1 MSPSRERRVA
11 NTARATGC
19 AHWQQADAH
28 CTAMCSWER
37 LGLTCDTG
45 SDDSDSEFAQRHS
58 HAAVC
63 VGSAVWIYG
72 GFHGGALSDQ
82 LLELWPR
89 DWSWRRRYAPG
100 PPATVLHTM
109 VSCLDQVIL
118 FGGLVQS
125 EASSMATN
133 QLWLLD
139 TTQCAWSLPA
149 TQGEPPSARVGHA
162 AAVASSQPDGA
173 ALMYVYGG
181 YAPGTAE
188 YLNDFTVLSLHTWA
202 WSQPHISVDHCT
214 PPLCS
219 SATLTALGGGA
230 LLLLGGSQHKQVTD
244 AAMLLESDGEAGLV
258 LSRLG
263 LDPNPN
269 PNPNPNSNPNP

>member
-1 MSPSRERRVA
+1 
-11 NTARATGC
+11 
-19 AHWQQADAH
+19 
-28 CTAMCSWER
+28 MCSWER
-37 LGLTCDTG
+37 LDLTCDNRSDG
-45 SDDSDSEFAQRHS
+45 SSSELAQRHS

-89 DWSWRRRYAPG
+89 DWSWRRRYASG

-109 VSCLDQVIL
+109 VACLDQVIL
-118 FGGLVQS
+118 FGGLVQRES
-125 EASSMATN
+125 ASMATN

-173 ALMYVYGG
+173 ALMCARRLRSLTLTLTPTPALTLSLTPTPALLLTRYVYGG
-181 YAPGTAE
+181 YAPGPAE
-188 YLNDFTVLSLHTWA
+188 YLNDFAVPLAADVERGHTL
-202 WSQPHISVDHCT
+202 QPHVSEA
-214 PPLCS
+214 
-219 SATLTALGGGA
+219 ATLCISGALAAHVDVVTAAHLRRPLHAAA
-230 LLLLGGSQHKQVTD
+230 LLLGHSHRARRWG
-244 AAMLLESDGEAGLV
+244 AAIAG
-258 LSRLG
+258 RLAA
-263 LDPNPN
+263 
-269 PNPNPNSNPNP
+269 

>member
-1 MSPSRERRVA
+1 
-11 NTARATGC
+11 
-19 AHWQQADAH
+19 
-28 CTAMCSWER
+28 MCSWER
-37 LGLTCDTG
+37 LDLTCDNRSDG
-45 SDDSDSEFAQRHS
+45 SSSELAQRHS

-89 DWSWRRRYAPG
+89 DWSWRRRYASG

-109 VSCLDQVIL
+109 VACLDQVIL
-118 FGGLVQS
+118 FGGLVQRES
-125 EASSMATN
+125 ASMATN

-173 ALMYVYGG
+173 ALMC
-181 YAPGTAE
+181 ARRLRSP
-188 YLNDFTVLSLHTWA
+188 
-202 WSQPHISVDHCT
+202 
-214 PPLCS
+214 
-219 SATLTALGGGA
+219 TLTLTLARALTLTPTPA
-230 LLLLGGSQHKQVTD
+230 LLLNQVRVRRLRPRPGRVPQRLCGAPRCRRGTW
-244 AAMLLESDGEAGLV
+244 AHPATPCVRGCNPMYLRCCRCTHGRGHSRTSPSTTARRRSAPRP
-258 LSRLG
+258 LSPR
-263 LDPNPN
+263 
-269 PNPNPNSNPNP
+269 

>member
-1 MSPSRERRVA
+1 
-11 NTARATGC
+11 
-19 AHWQQADAH
+19 
-28 CTAMCSWER
+28 MCSWER

-162 AAVASSQPDGA
+162 AAVASSQP
-173 ALMYVYGG
+173 
-181 YAPGTAE
+181 
-188 YLNDFTVLSLHTWA
+188 
-202 WSQPHISVDHCT
+202 C
-214 PPLCS
+214 
-219 SATLTALGGGA
+219 
-230 LLLLGGSQHKQVTD
+230 LLYTSPSPRD
-244 AAMLLESDGEAGLV
+244 S
-258 LSRLG
+258 
-263 LDPNPN
+263 
-269 PNPNPNSNPNP
+269 

>member
-1 MSPSRERRVA
+1 
-11 NTARATGC
+11 
-19 AHWQQADAH
+19 
-28 CTAMCSWER
+28 MCSWER
-37 LGLTCDTG
+37 LDLTCDTRSDG
-45 SDDSDSEFAQRHS
+45 SSSELAQRHS

-89 DWSWRRRYAPG
+89 DWSWRRRYASG

-109 VSCLDQVIL
+109 VACLDKVIL
-118 FGGLVQS
+118 FGGLVQRES
-125 EASSMATN
+125 ASMATN

-173 ALMYVYGG
+173 ALMCARHGG
-181 YAPGTAE
+181 PRSLTLTTDPSPSPSPDPDPDPSPPPNQVRVRRLRPWPGRVPQRLRGAPRCRCG
-188 YLNDFTVLSLHTWA
+188 TWA
-202 WSQPHISVDHCT
+202 HPATPCPCVRGCNPMYFRCSRCT
-214 PPLCS
+214 RGRGHSRTSPSTTARRRSAPRPLS
-219 SATLTALGGGA
+219 P
-230 LLLLGGSQHKQVTD
+230 
-244 AAMLLESDGEAGLV
+244 
-258 LSRLG
+258 R
-263 LDPNPN
+263 
-269 PNPNPNSNPNP
+269 